1 MTMLTAGMLRDHQ
14 TPATRTTATQ
24 TKPRMGALGRL
35 RSRLTGG
42 AREIR
47 RTAAGRPTGTLLHDV
62 ALGGTAASAA
72 NSYLKAL
79 ATGRRA

>member
-14 TPATRTTATQ
+14 THTTQTATTRT
-24 TKPRMGALGRL
+24 GALGRL

-42 AREIR
+42 GRDIR
-47 RTAAGRPTGTLLHDV
+47 RTTAGLPTGSLLHDI

-72 NSYLKAL
+72 TRYLKSL
-79 ATGRRA
+79 ANGRRA